1 MVGQDFIQVVKDLR
15 HISPQPLL
23 RNWDCVHERVDEDVA
38 DKFQVPDV
46 VPLGLDN
53 LEYDGLA
60 LNLLLIEGLECGLGN
75 KSMPLFVV
83 LVEVSG
89 LEASETFVGIETK
102 AYIAS

>member
-1 MVGQDFIQVVKDLR
+1 MR
-15 HISPQPLL
+15 YW
-23 RNWDCVHERVDEDVA
+23 RRVHEGVHEDIL
-38 DKFQVPDV
+38 DKLQVSDIV
-46 VPLGLDN
+46 SLGLDN